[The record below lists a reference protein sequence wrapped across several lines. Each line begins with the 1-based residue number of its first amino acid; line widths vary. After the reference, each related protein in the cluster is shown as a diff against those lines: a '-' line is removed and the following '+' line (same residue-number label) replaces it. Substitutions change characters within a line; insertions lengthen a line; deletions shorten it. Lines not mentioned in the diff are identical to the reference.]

1 MGGICGAFDPRHIG
15 DGDDAL
21 SRMLTALVHR
31 GPDNEGR
38 FVAGPIALGARGRGG
53 VTAAGWQP
61 FVSEDGRYV
70 LVYDGEVLDHAGL
83 RSWLEARGHRF
94 RSDQAA
100 EVVVHLFE
108 EVGPACVDR
117 LRGAFAFAV
126 WDRHENELVLVRD
139 RLGEKPLY
147 YADTG
152 SGLVFGSEIKA
163 VVAHPSLEPRIDLVA
178 LSDFLTLRY
187 VPAPRTMFEGIK
199 ALEPGYWLKAST
211 TGVSTAQ
218 YWDVDFAPSAQGREV
233 SESAA
238 LEELRARLEDSVAAR
253 LMVDVPIGAFLSGGL
268 DSSSLVAFMAR
279 RLPGPVPTF
288 SVGFGGLDAHLSE
301 LPYARAV
308 AARYRTDHCEEIVDH
323 RYFLDNIDRIVWH
336 LDQPIGDYA
345 QFAYDAVARRAS
357 GSVNCVFSGE
367 GGDELFAGYGRHF
380 AERLATYSRL
390 LPAALRRILLSRS
403 DVLVRSRRHRTAM
416 LAILQSTEAERL
428 ANWIPLVN
436 PLQKERLLAADV
448 RIAVGR
454 HTTAA
459 VVARHLERTPA
470 TDPLQRLLYL
480 DTKLW
485 LPDYLLAR
493 SDKLTMAWS
502 LETRAPLLDHE
513 LVEFA
518 AGLPARLKLKG
529 RTRKYLLRRATAPLL
544 PPEVLDRSKQGF
556 ANPFP
561 RWLRTELRAFVR
573 DLLAP
578 ESVRS
583 RGLFDPGFV
592 NGLLDEHE
600 TGRADH
606 STAIY
611 GLLSVELWYRAFIA
625 GGTARRAT
633 HGEPVRQA
641 GR

>member
-1 MGGICGAFDPRHIG
+1 
-15 DGDDAL
+15 
-21 SRMLTALVHR
+21 
-31 GPDNEGR
+31 
-38 FVAGPIALGARGRGG
+38 
-53 VTAAGWQP
+53 
-61 FVSEDGRYV
+61 
-70 LVYDGEVLDHAGL
+70 
-83 RSWLEARGHRF
+83 
-94 RSDQAA
+94 
-100 EVVVHLFE
+100 
-108 EVGPACVDR
+108 
-117 LRGAFAFAV
+117 
-126 WDRHENELVLVRD
+126 
-139 RLGEKPLY
+139 
-147 YADTG
+147 
-152 SGLVFGSEIKA
+152 
-163 VVAHPSLEPRIDLVA
+163 
-178 LSDFLTLRY
+178 
-187 VPAPRTMFEGIK
+187 
-199 ALEPGYWLKAST
+199 
-211 TGVSTAQ
+211 
-218 YWDVDFAPSAQGREV
+218 
-233 SESAA
+233 
-238 LEELRARLEDSVAAR
+238 
-253 LMVDVPIGAFLSGGL
+253 
-268 DSSSLVAFMAR
+268 
-279 RLPGPVPTF
+279 
-288 SVGFGGLDAHLSE
+288 
-301 LPYARAV
+301 
-308 AARYRTDHCEEIVDH
+308 
-323 RYFLDNIDRIVWH
+323 
-336 LDQPIGDYA
+336 
-345 QFAYDAVARRAS
+345 
-357 GSVNCVFSGE
+357 
-367 GGDELFAGYGRHF
+367 
-380 AERLATYSRL
+380 
-390 LPAALRRILLSRS
+390 
-403 DVLVRSRRHRTAM
+403 M